1 MKGTASVR
9 IAVVGAGLSG
19 LVAAYR
25 LVQAG
30 ADVVVLEARKRVG
43 GRVWRMDAGG
53 LPFDA
58 GAEAID
64 DAHRTVLAL
73 ADELEVATW
82 RTERWAGQRGRSPL
96 VAALEETIAE
106 LAARIDPAHPEETN
120 DASMLDTQTLHG
132 WLAERDA
139 SADVLAEAETLYSI
153 ASASVPLG
161 EMSLLAY
168 ATKAAAGAAPTGLT
182 VRMRGGPSALVE
194 RLAAHREVQTGA
206 VVTGIEQGDA
216 GVRIGLADGGTVS
229 AARAILAIP
238 LPLQRRLR
246 FDPPLPEHRRLALE
260 RARYGEVVKAALPY
274 DPRLTGRL
282 PELSA
287 AGFVYQPDP
296 GVPLL
301 ALFAAAGAAR
311 RARTIESLA
320 AVDWSREA
328 FSRGSYL
335 IFGPGDLTTW
345 GRRLSE
351 PQGRLHF
358 AGSEA
363 SSLPSYME
371 GAVRAGERAAD
382 EVLSAG

>member
-1 MKGTASVR
+1 M
-9 IAVVGAGLSG
+9 VGAGLSG

-64 DAHRTVLAL
+64 DAHRTALAL
-73 ADELEVATW
+73 ADELGVATW
-82 RTERWAGQRGRSPL
+82 RTEPWAGQGEPSPL
-96 VAALEETIAE
+96 VAALEERIAE
-106 LAARIDPAHPEETN
+106 LAARIDPAHPAETN
-120 DASMLDTQTLHG
+120 EAAMLDTQTLHG

-139 SADVLAEAETLYSI
+139 SADVLAEAETHYSV
-153 ASASVPLG
+153 ASSSVPIA

-168 ATKAAAGAAPTGLT
+168 ATKVAAGAAPTGLT
-182 VRMRGGPSALVE
+182 VRMRGGPSALAE
-194 RLAAHREVQTGA
+194 RLAARCEVQTGS
-206 VVTGIEQGDA
+206 VVTAIQQRAA
-216 GVRIGLADGGTVS
+216 GVRIELTHGAMVS

-246 FDPPLPEHRRLALE
+246 FDPPLPEHRRLGLE

-274 DPRLTGRL
+274 DERLTGRL

-301 ALFAAAGAAR
+301 VLFAAAGAAR
-311 RARTIESLA
+311 RARTIESIA
-320 AVDWSREA
+320 AVDWSRET

-345 GRRLSE
+345 GGRLSE

-371 GAVRAGERAAD
+371 GAVGAGERVAD

>member
-1 MKGTASVR
+1 M
-9 IAVVGAGLSG
+9 VGAGLSG

-43 GRVWRMDAGG
+43 GRVWRIDAGG

-82 RTERWAGQRGRSPL
+82 RTEPWADQGERSPL
-96 VAALEETIAE
+96 VAALEERIAE
-106 LAARIDPAHPEETN
+106 LASRIDPAYPEETN
-120 DASMLDTQTLHG
+120 DASVLDTQTLHG

-153 ASASVPLG
+153 ASSSVPLG

-168 ATKAAAGAAPTGLT
+168 ATKVAAGAAPTGLT
-182 VRMRGGPSALVE
+182 VRMRGGPSALAE
-194 RLAAHREVQTGA
+194 RLAAHCEVQTGT
-206 VVTGIEQGDA
+206 VVTWIEQGDA
-216 GVRIGLADGGTVS
+216 GVRIELADGASVS

-320 AVDWSREA
+320 AVDWSRET

-351 PQGRLHF
+351 PQARLHI

-363 SSLPSYME
+363 SSLPNYME

>member
-1 MKGTASVR
+1 
-9 IAVVGAGLSG
+9 VVGAGLSG

-30 ADVVVLEARKRVG
+30 ADVVVLEARRRVG

-64 DAHRTVLAL
+64 DAHRTILAL

-82 RTERWAGQRGRSPL
+82 RTEPWAGQGERSPL

-153 ASASVPLG
+153 ASSSVPLG

-168 ATKAAAGAAPTGLT
+168 ATKVAAGAAPTGLT
-182 VRMRGGPSALVE
+182 VRLRGGPSALVE
-194 RLAAHREVQTGA
+194 RLAAHCEVQTGA

-216 GVRIGLADGGTVS
+216 GVRIELADGATVS

-311 RARTIESLA
+311 RARMIESLA
-320 AVDWSREA
+320 AVDWSRET

-358 AGSEA
+358 AGSEP

>member
-216 GVRIGLADGGTVS
+216 GVRIELADGGTVS

>member
-30 ADVVVLEARKRVG
+30 ADVVVLEARERVG

-82 RTERWAGQRGRSPL
+82 RTEPWAGQGERSPL

-132 WLAERDA
+132 WLAEWDA

-153 ASASVPLG
+153 ASSSVPLG

-168 ATKAAAGAAPTGLT
+168 ATKVAAGAAPTGLT

-194 RLAAHREVQTGA
+194 RLAAHCEVQTGA

-216 GVRIGLADGGTVS
+216 GVRIELADGATVS

-238 LPLQRRLR
+238 LPIQRCLR

-320 AVDWSREA
+320 AVDWSRET

>member
-1 MKGTASVR
+1 
-9 IAVVGAGLSG
+9 VVGAGLSG

-30 ADVVVLEARKRVG
+30 ADVVVLEARRRVG

-64 DAHRTVLAL
+64 DAHRTILAL

-82 RTERWAGQRGRSPL
+82 RTEPWAGQGERSPL
-96 VAALEETIAE
+96 VAALEERIAE
-106 LAARIDPAHPEETN
+106 LASRIDPAHPEETG
-120 DASMLDTQTLHG
+120 DAAVLDGQSLRG

-153 ASASVPLG
+153 ASSSVPLG

-168 ATKAAAGAAPTGLT
+168 ATKVAAGAAPTGLT
-182 VRMRGGPSALVE
+182 VRLRGGPSALVE
-194 RLAAHREVQTGA
+194 RLAAHCEVQTGA

-216 GVRIGLADGGTVS
+216 GVRIELADGATVS

-282 PELSA
+282 PELST

-311 RARTIESLA
+311 RARMIESLA
-320 AVDWSREA
+320 AVDWSREP

-335 IFGPGDLTTW
+335 IFGPGDLTAW
-345 GRRLSE
+345 GRRLIE

-363 SSLPSYME
+363 SSRPSYME

>member
-30 ADVVVLEARKRVG
+30 ADVVVLEARERVG

-82 RTERWAGQRGRSPL
+82 RTEPWAGQGERSPL

-132 WLAERDA
+132 WLAEWDA

-153 ASASVPLG
+153 ASSSVPLG

-168 ATKAAAGAAPTGLT
+168 ATKVAAGAAPTGLT

-194 RLAAHREVQTGA
+194 RLAAHCEVQTGA

-216 GVRIGLADGGTVS
+216 GVRIELADGATVS

-238 LPLQRRLR
+238 LPIQRRLR

-320 AVDWSREA
+320 AVDWSRET